1 MKLPVHL
8 ANNIFK
14 TSWTAYDETATRI
27 KGRAVRVQEPDRI
40 VVGTIQPAGN
50 KQQTMLPDGA
60 NSDGALSIFTN
71 EALYSYDATQNA
83 EIQRQTF
90 VRFEGEVWKIHVVQN
105 WQIHIQTNIN
115 KYLATKYV
123 NVDDND

>member
-27 KGRAVRVQEPDRI
+27 KGRAVRAQEPDRI

-50 KQQTMLPDGA
+50 KQQTVLPDGA
-60 NSDGALSIFTN
+60 NSD
-71 EALYSYDATQNA
+71 
-83 EIQRQTF
+83 
-90 VRFEGEVWKIHVVQN
+90 
-105 WQIHIQTNIN
+105 
-115 KYLATKYV
+115 
-123 NVDDND
+123 